1 MGQYL
6 ECGNTVFSDLYV
18 DLTFCS
24 IRVFYYLYLFVGHIL
39 TPYLTNFI
47 RSSANTFPNG
57 ESFHGQIKFQ
67 TLTYTNYHSDE
78 FTILDIKRKWR
89 QDSNLFLPSPLPLPL
104 PLCSCYSTYFL
115 LFFPFLPFSKWMWS
129 WVQDIATF
137 CNDTKYSK
145 ERRTM
150 CKLRHALKIQI
161 CTVTMGSSRS
171 SASRNADFGRRGSII
186 EDPPPH
192 PTPQT
197 RVRTFVVML
206 INAQHVDYQW
216 PRRYYP
222 WSVHINTS

>member
-115 LFFPFLPFSKWMWS
+115 LFFLSFLSVNGCGLECKISPHFVTTQNTAK
-129 WVQDIATF
+129 
-137 CNDTKYSK
+137 K
-145 ERRTM
+145 EEP
-150 CKLRHALKIQI
+150 C
-161 CTVTMGSSRS
+161 
-171 SASRNADFGRRGSII
+171 AS
-186 EDPPPH
+186 
-192 PTPQT
+192 
-197 RVRTFVVML
+197 
-206 INAQHVDYQW
+206 
-216 PRRYYP
+216 
-222 WSVHINTS
+222 